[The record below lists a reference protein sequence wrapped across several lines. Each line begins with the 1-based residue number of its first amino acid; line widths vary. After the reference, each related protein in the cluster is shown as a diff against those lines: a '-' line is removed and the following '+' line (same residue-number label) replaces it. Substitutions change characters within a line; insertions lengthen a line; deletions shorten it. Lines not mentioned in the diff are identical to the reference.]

1 MEKPLLDVL
10 GLDINSLSL
19 QDSSSGRD
27 VPLSSYMSH
36 LSSLTLSSLEST
48 ERPALAQSSHSVL
61 LALQALATRSYR
73 SLIESQ
79 GYLSSLNTQLAL
91 LATNSRALHD
101 AVLAVDED
109 VQRFSRSY
117 SKNNSNE
124 LLQRRSNAL
133 LLARNADRLSDIL
146 ELPSLVSTAIS
157 ATGTSGTTGTMVS
170 GSSASGSAGYSSALD
185 LHAHVKRLHHLYSNS
200 SLVSSVAS
208 QTEEAMQRMTVNIV
222 TSLRSPNLKLAGAMR
237 MIGWLR
243 RVAPDLEDKTRGR
256 IIRPGEGGLGAVLL
270 VCRLAN
276 LTTLLGALEPLREL
290 ADHESA
296 ARVSKGKSSR
306 ASSQTNE
313 SPWSS
318 GQHTERYLKRYIEI
332 FREQSF
338 AIISMYRNIF
348 PGFTPDER
356 PDTAKREV
364 PSESRTQDLGPLN
377 PIPPPLST
385 FPLHLV
391 QLLTDTLHYYLPNI
405 RDGAARESLLT
416 QVLYCARSLG
426 RLGGD
431 FSPLLASL
439 GSTARGGGGQGQGD
453 DDDLASWVEVVKK
466 HRDLAGRLDQLASGL
481 GSSGSVKG

>member
-1 MEKPLLDVL
+1 MEKYLLDLL
-10 GLDINSLSL
+10 GLDLNSPLL
-19 QDSSSGRD
+19 QESWSSRD
-27 VPLSSYMSH
+27 APFSSYISH
-36 LSSLTLSSLEST
+36 LSGLTLSSLEST
-48 ERPALAQSSHSVL
+48 ERQALAQSSHSVF

-79 GYLSSLNTQLAL
+79 GCLSSLDTQLEL
-91 LATNSRALHD
+91 LTTSSKALHD
-101 AVLAVDED
+101 AVPAVDED
-109 VQRFSRSY
+109 VQRFSRAY
-117 SKNNSNE
+117 GKNHSNG

-133 LLARNADRLSDIL
+133 LLTRNADRLSDIL
-146 ELPSLVSTAIS
+146 ELPSLVSTAVS
-157 ATGTSGTTGTMVS
+157 SSTGTSGTTGTMVS
-170 GSSASGSAGYSSALD
+170 GSSASSSAGYSSALD
-185 LHAHVKRLHHLYSNS
+185 LHVHVKRLHHLYSNS

-208 QTEEAMQRMTVNIV
+208 QTEEAMQRMTVNII
-222 TSLRSPNLKLAGAMR
+222 TSLKSPNLKLAGAMR

-243 RVAPDLEDKTRGR
+243 RVAPDLEDKNHGR
-256 IIRPGEGGLGAVLL
+256 TIRPGEGGLGAVLL

-296 ARVSKGKSSR
+296 TRVSKGSSSR
-306 ASSQTNE
+306 AGAQTDE

-348 PGFTPDER
+348 PGSAPDER
-356 PDTAKREV
+356 PDTAKREA
-364 PSESRTQDLGPLN
+364 PSESRTPDLGPLH
-377 PIPPPLST
+377 PIPSPLST

-391 QLLTDTLHYYLPNI
+391 QLLTDTLRCYLPNV

-439 GSTARGGGGQGQGD
+439 GSIAKGGQEQEGD
-453 DDDLASWVEVVKK
+453 GDDLAPWVEVVKK

-481 GSSGSVKG
+481 GSSGSVKI